1 MALTDTSKPCNGC
14 SITVN
19 LKKTTMMK
27 RRLLL
32 IALLTVLAGMACAQ
46 NLITGVVYDANSE
59 QPLDY
64 ANVVVYREG
73 EDEPLDGTT
82 TDEDGMFWLY
92 RKVKAG
98 DYKVTVSFMGYIDQ
112 IFKVHLSGKEVSLG
126 KIYLEENTRA
136 LKEVEVVGQGST
148 MRFELDKKV
157 FSVDQSITAAGASVT
172 DVLENIPSVEVDQE
186 GTISL
191 RNSEDVEIWINGKPA
206 GLTAENR
213 AEVLQQMPADA
224 IKEIELITNPSA
236 KFSPEGTAGIINLV
250 LKKDRKAGYYG
261 SVNIG
266 GDYVL
271 AAPWTTLPS
280 GKVGVNFNFNKGI
293 VDAYLNAGY
302 NYRNMNGASNVDR
315 YNFIAG
321 DTTRLIKSGNGQN
334 RGGGGMFI
342 RAGID
347 MHVTDR
353 STIGLSGFTV
363 VSAENDP
370 TGTFF
375 SGFRN
380 APVLY
385 ELYEVMDYVD
395 PQSKEND
402 EQPVRSYHRDQ
413 NGRTLHPT
421 YNALLSW
428 QFEINKRHNLAMSA
442 QYDYNRF
449 CQDQFY
455 TQYETATPDDKQV
468 QEQYSDSRNQTL
480 QLKADY
486 EHKISTDMRFGA
498 GWQSTFAWRKAGSDA
513 WNGAD
518 RAMHL
523 ENYFNNFTNNE
534 HNHAIY
540 TTYGYTIADRLSV
553 MAGLRA
559 EIFHRDLVT
568 EYYDESG
575 NLATLTSDT
584 TYFQLYPSA
593 FISYNFGGGHEL
605 QLNYT
610 RRIERPR
617 GRQINPRMDFSDTTN
632 IAFGNPSLL
641 PSYSSSVELN
651 YLKNWDRH
659 VLSAGF
665 FWRFREGVI
674 QNIKFMDGDVM
685 KNTYV
690 NFKTRH
696 EVGIEVVAKNKLFGE
711 ILNLTTSVQMYYNGY
726 KGGTF
731 ISSLYGDD
739 FSVVIPK
746 RDIFAANVSLTA
758 QFMFTKT
765 FSGSISGRYRTP
777 HVLAQG
783 LTSHSYTVDA
793 GLRKTFFDKK
803 LVLALNVRD
812 IFNSRARRST
822 TYGDGF
828 WQFQENRWNSRMVSL
843 SITYNFGNQN
853 QKKKQARQNYSGDD
867 DLGGGGDE

>member
-1 MALTDTSKPCNGC
+1 M
-14 SITVN
+14 
-19 LKKTTMMK
+19 KTRTMMK
-27 RRLLL
+27 RRLILL
-32 IALLTVLAGMACAQ
+32 LYLTMLAGMVGAQ

-73 EDEPLDGTT
+73 EEEPLDGTT

-98 DYKVTVSFMGYIDQ
+98 DYKVTVSFMGYIDK
-112 IFKVHLSGKEVSLG
+112 IFKVHLAGKEVSLG
-126 KIYLEENTRA
+126 KIYLEENTKT

-157 FSVDQSITAAGASVT
+157 FSVDQSISSAGASVSE
-172 DVLENIPSVEVDQE
+172 VLENIPSVEVDQE
-186 GTISL
+186 GNISL

-206 GLTAENR
+206 GLTSENR
-213 AEVLQQMPADA
+213 AEILQQMPAEA

-261 SVNIG
+261 SVSAGI
-266 GDYVL
+266 DYAL
-271 AAPWTTLPS
+271 AEPWTQMPG
-280 GKVGVNFNFNKGI
+280 GKVGFNFNFNKGI
-293 VDAYLNAGY
+293 VDAYLNVGY
-302 NYRNMNGASNVDR
+302 NYRNMNGASYADR
-315 YNFIAG
+315 YNFYDT
-321 DTTRLIKSGNGQN
+321 DTTRLIKDGKGQN

-342 RAGID
+342 RAGVD
-347 MHVTDR
+347 VHVTDR

-363 VSAENDP
+363 VSAENDA

-385 ELYEVMDYVD
+385 ELYDVDYYAG
-395 PQSKEND
+395 PQSKDNIED
-402 EQPVRSYHRDQ
+402 TLRSYHRDQ
-413 NGRTLHPT
+413 NGRNVHPT

-428 QFEINKRHNLAMSA
+428 QFDINKAHHLSMSA
-442 QYDYNRF
+442 QYDNIRF
-449 CQDQFY
+449 MQDQFY

-468 QEQYSDSRNQTL
+468 QEQYSDSRNQSL
-480 QLKADY
+480 QVKADY
-486 EHKISTDMRFGA
+486 ELKLSSDMRLGV
-498 GWQSTFAWRKAGSDA
+498 GWQSSFAWHSSGSDA
-513 WNGAD
+513 WDGAN
-518 RAMHL
+518 RQIHL
-523 ENYFNNFTNNE
+523 ESYYNNFRNNE
-534 HNHAIY
+534 HTHALY

-559 EIFHRDLVT
+559 EIFHRDLLT
-568 EYYDESG
+568 EYYDSPG
-575 NLATLTSDT
+575 NMVKLTSDT
-584 TYFQLYPSA
+584 TYFQLYPSLFA
-593 FISYNFGGGHEL
+593 SYDFGGGHEL
-605 QLNYT
+605 QINYT

-617 GRQINPRMDFSDTTN
+617 GRQINPRMDFSDSTS
-632 IAFGNPSLL
+632 ISFGNPSLL
-641 PSYSSSVELN
+641 PSYASSVELN

-674 QNIKFMDGDVM
+674 QNIKFMDGETM
-685 KNTYV
+685 KSTYV

-711 ILNLTTSVQMYYNGY
+711 IINLTTSVQMYYNGY

-731 ISSLYGDD
+731 KSNLYGND
-739 FSVVIPK
+739 FSVDIPR
-746 RDIFAANVSLTA
+746 RDVFAANVSVNA

-765 FSGSISGRYRTP
+765 FSGSLSGRYRSP

-783 LTSHSYTVDA
+783 MTSHSYSIDA

-812 IFNSRARRST
+812 IFNSRARRNTSQ
-822 TYGDGF
+822 GDGF
-828 WQFQENRWNSRMVSL
+828 WQYQENRWNSRMVSFN
-843 SITYNFGNQN
+843 ITYNFGNQN
-853 QKKKQARQNYSGDD
+853 QKKKRQDRQGDSSGDED
-867 DLGGGGDE
+867 MGGGDE

>member
-1 MALTDTSKPCNGC
+1 MN
-14 SITVN
+14 
-19 LKKTTMMK
+19 K
-27 RRLLL
+27 RLCILLL
-32 IALLTVLAGMACAQ
+32 SLICGLGAYAQ
-46 NLITGVVYDANSE
+46 NLITGVVYDASSE

-73 EDEPLDGTT
+73 EEEPLDGTT

-112 IFKVHLSGKEVSLG
+112 VFKVHLSGKEVSLG
-126 KIYLEENTRA
+126 KIYLEENTKT

-157 FSVDQSITAAGASVT
+157 FTVDQSISAAGASVSE
-172 DVLENIPSVEVDQE
+172 VLENIPSVEVDQE

-213 AEVLQQMPADA
+213 AEILQQMPADA

-250 LKKDRKAGYYG
+250 MKKDRKAGYYG
-261 SVNIG
+261 SVNG
-266 GDYVL
+266 GIDYAL
-271 AAPWTTLPS
+271 AEPWTILPS
-280 GKVGVNFNFNKGI
+280 GKLGVNFNFNKGI

-302 NYRNMNGASNVDR
+302 NYRNMNGSSYVDR
-315 YNFIAG
+315 YNFLS
-321 DTTRLIKSGNGQN
+321 DTTRLIKNGVGQN

-347 MHVTDR
+347 VHVTDR
-353 STIGLSGFTV
+353 STIGLSGFSV
-363 VSAENDP
+363 VSLKDDP
-370 TGTFF
+370 TGSFF
-375 SGFRN
+375 SGYRN

-385 ELYEVMDYVD
+385 EQYYVD
-395 PQSKEND
+395 SYVGPEDPNNV
-402 EQPVRSYHRDQ
+402 EYPVRYYHRDQ
-413 NGRTLHPT
+413 YGETSHPT
-421 YNALLSW
+421 YNAMLSW
-428 QFEINKRHNLAMSA
+428 QFEISKIHNLSASA
-442 QYDYNRF
+442 QYDNNSF
-449 CQDQFY
+449 IQDQYY
-455 TQYETATPDDKQV
+455 TQYDIDPITLDESDKQV
-468 QEQYSDSRNQTL
+468 QNQYSDMKNQSL

-486 EHKISTDMRFGA
+486 EYKIGSDMRLGA
-498 GWQSTFAWRKAGSDA
+498 GFQTTLGWRTSTSDA
-513 WNGAD
+513 WDGRGKLEAN
-518 RAMHL
+518 HL
-523 ENYFNNFTNNE
+523 ENYFNKFANNE
-534 HNHAIY
+534 QTYALY

-553 MAGLRA
+553 MAGMRA
-559 EIFHRDLVT
+559 EIFHRDLTT
-568 EYYDESG
+568 EYYDLPG
-575 NLATLTSDT
+575 HLATLKSDT
-584 TYFQLYPSA
+584 TYFQLYPSI
-593 FISYNFGGGHEL
+593 FVSYDFGNGHEL

-610 RRIERPR
+610 RRVERPR
-617 GRQINPRMDFSDTTN
+617 GRQINPRMDFSDSTN
-632 IAFGNPSLL
+632 ISFGNPALL

-674 QNIKFMDGDVM
+674 QNIKFMDGETM

-711 ILNLTTSVQMYYNGY
+711 IINLTTSVQMYYNGY
-726 KGGTF
+726 AGGTF
-731 ISSLYGDD
+731 KSNLYGDE
-739 FSVVIPK
+739 FSVVIPR
-746 RDIFAANVSLTA
+746 RDVFAANVSVNA

-765 FSGSISGRYRTP
+765 FSGSLSGRYRSP

-783 LTSHSYTVDA
+783 MTTHSYSIDA
-793 GLRKTFFDKK
+793 GLRKTFLDKK

-812 IFNSRARRST
+812 IFNSRARSSRS
-822 TYGDGF
+822 YGDGF
-828 WQFQENRWNSRMVSL
+828 WQYQKNQWNSRTISFT
-843 SITYNFGNQN
+843 ITYNFGNQS
-853 QKKKQARQNYSGDD
+853 QKKKSSTRSND
-867 DLGGGGDE
+867 GGGGDDDMGGGDE

>member
-1 MALTDTSKPCNGC
+1 MAVKQQVRL
-14 SITVN
+14 
-19 LKKTTMMK
+19 TMMK
-27 RRLLL
+27 HRLILLL
-32 IALLTVLAGMACAQ
+32 LLSMLAGIVGAQ
-46 NLITGVVYDANSE
+46 NLITGVVYDATSE

-64 ANVVVYREG
+64 ANVVVYRDG

-92 RKVKAG
+92 RKVKSG

-112 IFKVHLSGKEVSLG
+112 IFKVHLAGKEVSLG
-126 KIYLEENTRA
+126 KIYLEENTRN

-157 FSVDQSITAAGASVT
+157 FTVDQSITAAGASVSE
-172 DVLENIPSVEVDQE
+172 VLENIPSVEVDQE

-213 AEVLQQMPADA
+213 AEILQQMPADA

-261 SVNIG
+261 SVNAGI
-266 GDYVL
+266 DYAL
-271 AAPWTTLPS
+271 AKPWTTMPS
-280 GKVGVNFNFNKGI
+280 GKLGFNINFNKGI
-293 VDAYLNAGY
+293 VDAYMNVGY
-302 NYRNMNGASNVDR
+302 NYRNSNGASNSDR
-315 YNFIAG
+315 YNFYPA
-321 DTTRLIKSGNGQN
+321 DTTRLIKYGDGQN

-342 RAGID
+342 RAGVD
-347 MHVTDR
+347 VHVTDR

-370 TGTFF
+370 TATANYAFF

-385 ELYEVMDYVD
+385 ELYDVDYYAD
-395 PQSKEND
+395 AQSADNSETLL
-402 EQPVRSYHRDQ
+402 RSYHRDQ
-413 NGRTLHPT
+413 SGRNVHPT

-428 QFEINKRHNLAMSA
+428 QFEISKAHNLSMSA
-442 QYDYNRF
+442 QYDNNRF
-449 CQDQFY
+449 MQDQFY
-455 TQYETATPDDKQV
+455 TQFETVTPDDKQV
-468 QEQYSDSRNQTL
+468 QEQYSDMRNQSL

-486 EHKISTDMRFGA
+486 EMKISNDMRLGA
-498 GWQSTFAWRKAGSDA
+498 GWQSTLAWRTSTSDA
-513 WNGAD
+513 WDGENKAV
-518 RAMHL
+518 HL
-523 ENYFNNFTNNE
+523 ENYFNRFQNNE
-534 HNHAIY
+534 QTHALY

-559 EIFHRDLVT
+559 EIFHRDLTT
-568 EYYDESG
+568 EYYDTPG
-575 NLATLTSDT
+575 HTTTLTSDT
-584 TYFQLYPSA
+584 TYFQLYPSIFA
-593 FISYNFGGGHEL
+593 SYDFGNGHEL
-605 QLNYT
+605 QINYT
-610 RRIERPR
+610 RRVERPR
-617 GRQINPRMDFSDTTN
+617 GRQINPRMDFSDSTN
-632 IAFGNPSLL
+632 ISFGNPSLL

-659 VLSAGF
+659 VLSAGL

-674 QNIKFMDGDVM
+674 QNIKFMDGETM

-731 ISSLYGDD
+731 SSDLYGEN
-739 FSVVIPK
+739 FSVVIPR
-746 RDIFAANVSLTA
+746 RDVFAANVSLNA
-758 QFMFTKT
+758 QIMITKT
-765 FSGSISGRYRTP
+765 FSASLSGRYRSP

-783 LTSHSYTVDA
+783 MTSHSYSIDA
-793 GLRKTFFDKK
+793 GLRKTFLDKK
-803 LVLALNVRD
+803 LILALNVRD
-812 IFNSRARRST
+812 IFNSRARRNTS
-822 TYGDGF
+822 YGDGF
-828 WQFQENRWNSRMVSL
+828 WQYQENRWNSRMISL
-843 SITYNFGNQN
+843 SITYNFGNQ
-853 QKKKQARQNYSGDD
+853 QGSKKQNRQSESGGDD
-867 DLGGGGDE
+867 DFGGGDD

>member
-1 MALTDTSKPCNGC
+1 MAAGTQGFLTM
-14 SITVN
+14 
-19 LKKTTMMK
+19 KTN
-27 RRLLL
+27 RLILILLL
-32 IALLTVLAGMACAQ
+32 ALVAATAGAQ
-46 NLITGVVYDANSE
+46 NLITGVVYDAASE
-59 QPLDY
+59 LPLDY

-73 EDEPLDGTT
+73 EEEPLDGTT

-112 IFKVHLSGKEVSLG
+112 IFSVHLAGKEVSLG

-157 FSVDQSITAAGASVT
+157 FTVDQSISSAGASVSE
-172 DVLENIPSVEVDQE
+172 VLENIPSVEVDQE

-213 AEVLQQMPADA
+213 AEILQQMPAEA

-261 SVNIG
+261 SLNAGI
-266 GDYVL
+266 DYAL
-271 AAPWTTLPS
+271 AKPWTTLPS
-280 GKVGVNFNFNKGI
+280 GKLGFNINFNKGI
-293 VDAYLNAGY
+293 VDAYMNVGY
-302 NYRNMNGASNVDR
+302 NYRNSNGASNSDR
-315 YNFIAG
+315 YNFMPT
-321 DTTRLIKSGNGQN
+321 DTTRLIKYGNGQN

-342 RAGID
+342 RAGVD
-347 MHVTDR
+347 VHVTDR

-363 VSAENDP
+363 VSAEKDP
-370 TGTFF
+370 TANGNYAFF

-380 APVLY
+380 APVRY
-385 ELYEVMDYVD
+385 ELYDVDYYVN
-395 PQSKEND
+395 PQSTDNSE
-402 EQPVRSYHRDQ
+402 ELLRSYHRDQ
-413 NGRTLHPT
+413 SGRNVHPT

-428 QFEINKRHNLAMSA
+428 QFEISKMHNLSMSA
-442 QYDYNRF
+442 QYDNNRF
-449 CQDQFY
+449 MQDQYY
-455 TQYETATPDDKQV
+455 TQFETATPDDKQV
-468 QEQYSDSRNQTL
+468 QNQYSDMRNQSL

-486 EHKISTDMRFGA
+486 EFKIASDMRLGL
-498 GWQSTFAWRKAGSDA
+498 GWQSTLGWRKSTSDA
-513 WNGAD
+513 WDGEGKQDAF
-518 RAMHL
+518 HL

-534 HNHAIY
+534 QTHALY
-540 TTYGYTIADRLSV
+540 TTYGYTVADRLSV

-559 EIFHRDLVT
+559 EIFHRDLIT
-568 EYYDESG
+568 EYYDSPG
-575 NLATLTSDT
+575 SLKTVTSDT
-584 TYFQLYPSA
+584 TYFQLYPSVFA
-593 FISYNFGGGHEL
+593 SYDFGGGHEL
-605 QLNYT
+605 QINYT
-610 RRIERPR
+610 RRVERPR
-617 GRQINPRMDFSDTTN
+617 GRQINPRMDFSDSTN
-632 IAFGNPSLL
+632 ISFGSPSLL

-674 QNIKFMDGDVM
+674 QNIKFMDGTTM

-711 ILNLTTSVQMYYNGY
+711 IINLTTSVQMYYNGY
-726 KGGTF
+726 AGGTF
-731 ISSLYGDD
+731 TSDLYGKD

-746 RDIFAANVSLTA
+746 RDVFAANVSVNA

-765 FSGSISGRYRTP
+765 FSGSLSGRYRSP

-783 LTSHSYTVDA
+783 MTTHSYSIDA

-803 LVLALNVRD
+803 LILALNVRD
-812 IFNSRARRST
+812 IFNSRARTSK

-828 WQFQENRWNSRMVSL
+828 WQYQENRWNSRMVSF
-843 SITYNFGNQN
+843 SITYNFGNQ
-853 QKKKQARQNYSGDD
+853 QGAKKQNRQNDGGVGDD
-867 DLGGGGDE
+867 DMGGDE

>member
-1 MALTDTSKPCNGC
+1 M
-14 SITVN
+14 
-19 LKKTTMMK
+19 KTN
-27 RRLLL
+27 RLLL
-32 IALLTVLAGMACAQ
+32 ILLLALVAATAGAQ
-46 NLITGVVYDANSE
+46 NLITGVVYDAASE
-59 QPLDY
+59 RPLDY

-112 IFKVHLSGKEVSLG
+112 IFSVHLTGKEVSLG

-157 FSVDQSITAAGASVT
+157 FTVDQSISSAGASVSE
-172 DVLENIPSVEVDQE
+172 VLENIPSVEVDQE

-213 AEVLQQMPADA
+213 AEILQQMPAEA

-261 SVNIG
+261 SLNAGI
-266 GDYVL
+266 DYSL
-271 AAPWTTLPS
+271 AKPWTTLPS
-280 GKVGVNFNFNKGI
+280 GKLGFNINFNKGI
-293 VDAYLNAGY
+293 VDAYMNVGY
-302 NYRNMNGASNVDR
+302 NYRNSNGASNSDR
-315 YNFIAG
+315 YNFMPT
-321 DTTRLIKSGNGQN
+321 DTTRLIKYGNGQN

-342 RAGID
+342 RAGVD
-347 MHVTDR
+347 VHVTDR

-363 VSAENDP
+363 VSAEKDP
-370 TGTFF
+370 TANGNYAFF

-385 ELYEVMDYVD
+385 ELYDVDYYVD
-395 PQSKEND
+395 PQSND
-402 EQPVRSYHRDQ
+402 NSEELLRSYHRDQ
-413 NGRTLHPT
+413 SGRNVHPT

-428 QFEINKRHNLAMSA
+428 QFEISKMHNLSMSA
-442 QYDYNRF
+442 QYDNNRF
-449 CQDQFY
+449 MQDQYY
-455 TQYETATPDDKQV
+455 TQFETATPDDKQV
-468 QEQYSDSRNQTL
+468 QNQYSDMRNQSL

-486 EHKISTDMRFGA
+486 EFKIASDMRLGL
-498 GWQSTFAWRKAGSDA
+498 GWQSTLGWRKSTSDA
-513 WNGAD
+513 WDGEGKQDAF
-518 RAMHL
+518 HL

-534 HNHAIY
+534 QTHALY
-540 TTYGYTIADRLSV
+540 TTYGYTVADRLSV

-559 EIFHRDLVT
+559 EIFHRDLIT
-568 EYYDESG
+568 EYYDSPG
-575 NLATLTSDT
+575 SLKTVTSDT
-584 TYFQLYPSA
+584 TYFQLYPSVFA
-593 FISYNFGGGHEL
+593 SYDFGGGHEL
-605 QLNYT
+605 QINYT
-610 RRIERPR
+610 RRVERPR
-617 GRQINPRMDFSDTTN
+617 GRQINPRMDFSDSTN
-632 IAFGNPSLL
+632 ISFGSPSLL

-674 QNIKFMDGDVM
+674 QNIKFMDGTTM

-711 ILNLTTSVQMYYNGY
+711 IINLTTSVQMYYNGY
-726 KGGTF
+726 AGGTF
-731 ISSLYGDD
+731 TSDLYGKD

-746 RDIFAANVSLTA
+746 RDVFAANVSVNA

-765 FSGSISGRYRTP
+765 FSGSLSGRYRSP

-783 LTSHSYTVDA
+783 MTTHSYSIDA
-793 GLRKTFFDKK
+793 GLRKTFLDKK
-803 LVLALNVRD
+803 LILALNVRD
-812 IFNSRARRST
+812 IFNSRARTSK

-828 WQFQENRWNSRMVSL
+828 WQYQENRWNSRMVSF
-843 SITYNFGNQN
+843 SITYNFGNQ
-853 QKKKQARQNYSGDD
+853 QGAKKQNRQNDGGVGDD
-867 DLGGGGDE
+867 DMGGDE

>member
-1 MALTDTSKPCNGC
+1 MN
-14 SITVN
+14 
-19 LKKTTMMK
+19 MK
-27 RRLLL
+27 RLLAIGL
-32 IALLTVLAGMACAQ
+32 FLVVLTGMMQAQ
-46 NLITGVVYDANSE
+46 NLITGVVYDAHSE

-64 ANVVVYREG
+64 ANVVVYRDG
-73 EDEPLDGTT
+73 EEEPLDGTT

-112 IFKVHLSGKEVSLG
+112 IFKVHLSGHEVSLG

-157 FSVDQSITAAGASVT
+157 FTVDQSITSAGASVS
-172 DVLENIPSVEVDQE
+172 DVLDNIPSVEVDQE

-206 GLTAENR
+206 GLTSENR
-213 AEVLQQMPADA
+213 AEILQQMPADA

-261 SVNIG
+261 SVNAGI
-266 GDYVL
+266 DYAL
-271 AAPWTTLPS
+271 AEPWTTLPS
-280 GKVGVNFNFNKGI
+280 GKLGFNFNFNKGI
-293 VDAYLNAGY
+293 VDAYMNVGY
-302 NYRNMNGASNVDR
+302 NYRNMNGKSYVDR
-315 YNFIAG
+315 YNYNQM
-321 DTTRLIKSGNGQN
+321 DTTRLLKDGTGQK

-347 MHVTDR
+347 VHVTDR

-363 VSAENDP
+363 VSAEKDP

-375 SGFRN
+375 SGFRD
-380 APVLY
+380 APVIY
-385 ELYEVMDYVD
+385 EQYAIDSFD
-395 PQSKEND
+395 APRSENNR
-402 EQPVRSYHRDQ
+402 QTLMHSYHRDQ
-413 NGRTLHPT
+413 NGRTIHPT

-428 QFEINKRHNLAMSA
+428 QFEINKRHNLSTSA
-442 QYDYNRF
+442 QYDYHRF

-455 TQYETATPDDKQV
+455 TEYNTDKPDDKTV
-468 QEQYSDSRNQTL
+468 QEQWSDSRSHTL
-480 QLKADY
+480 QVKADY
-486 EHKISTDMRFGA
+486 EHKITSDMRFGA
-498 GWQSTFAWRKAGSDA
+498 GWQSTFIWNKSGSDA
-513 WNGAD
+513 WNGAN
-518 RAMHL
+518 REMHL
-523 ENYFNNFTNNE
+523 ENYFNDFTNNE
-534 HNHAIY
+534 HCHALYI
-540 TTYGYTIADRLSV
+540 TYGYTIADRLSV

-559 EIFHRDLVT
+559 EIFHRDLST
-568 EYYDESG
+568 EYFTPLGVD
-575 NLATLTSDT
+575 TIIKSDT
-584 TYFQLYPSA
+584 TYFQLYPSV
-593 FISYNFGGGHEL
+593 FLSYNFGGGHEL

-610 RRIERPR
+610 RRVERPR
-617 GRQINPRMDFSDTTN
+617 GRQVNPRMDFSDATN
-632 IAFGNPSLL
+632 ISFGNPALL
-641 PSYSSSVELN
+641 PSYASSIELN

-665 FWRFREGVI
+665 FWKFREGVI
-674 QNIKFMDGDVM
+674 QNIKFMDGVTM

-731 ISSLYGDD
+731 KSNLYGDEIT
-739 FSVVIPK
+739 VEIPK
-746 RDIFAANVSLTA
+746 RDVFAANISLNA
-758 QFMFTKT
+758 QIMITKT
-765 FSGSISGRYRTP
+765 FSGSISGRYRSP

-783 LTSHSYTVDA
+783 MTSHAYSIDA

-803 LVLALNVRD
+803 LILALNVRD
-812 IFNSRARRST
+812 IFNSRARRNTSEDP
-822 TYGDGF
+822 GGFDSAGVWHDGF
-828 WQFQENRWNSRMVSL
+828 WQYQENQWNSRTISL
-843 SITYNFGNQN
+843 TITYNFGNQKSS
-853 QKKKQARQNYSGDD
+853 KKSQRQNDSGGDD
-867 DLGGGGDE
+867 DMGGGDE

>member
-1 MALTDTSKPCNGC
+1 MLFLA
-14 SITVN
+14 V
-19 LKKTTMMK
+19 
-27 RRLLL
+27 LLG
-32 IALLTVLAGMACAQ
+32 IAQAQ
-46 NLITGVVYDANSE
+46 NLITGVVYDATSE
-59 QPLDY
+59 MPLDY

-73 EDEPLDGTT
+73 EEEPLDGTT

-98 DYKVTVSFMGYIDQ
+98 DYKVTVSFMGYMDK
-112 IFKVHLSGKEVSLG
+112 IFKVHLAGKEVSLG
-126 KIYLEENTRA
+126 KIYLEEDSRA

-157 FSVDQSITAAGASVT
+157 FTVDQSISSAGASVSE
-172 DVLENIPSVEVDQE
+172 VLENIPSVEVDQE
-186 GTISL
+186 GTITL

-206 GLTAENR
+206 GLTSENR
-213 AEVLQQMPADA
+213 AEILQQMPADA

-261 SVNIG
+261 SVNAGI
-266 GDYVL
+266 DYAL
-271 AAPWTTLPS
+271 AEPWNTLPS
-280 GKVGVNFNFNKGI
+280 GKLGFNFNFNKGI
-293 VDAYLNAGY
+293 VDAYMNIGY
-302 NYRNMNGASNVDR
+302 NYRNMNGKSYVDR
-315 YNFIAG
+315 YNYYET
-321 DTTRLIKSGNGQN
+321 DTTRLIKDGRGQH

-347 MHVTDR
+347 MHVTER

-385 ELYEVMDYVD
+385 EQYDMDTFIGTQKPD
-395 PQSKEND
+395 QA
-402 EQPVRSYHRDQ
+402 PVRSYHRDQ
-413 NGRTLHPT
+413 NGRTIHPT

-428 QFEINKRHNLAMSA
+428 QFEINKRHNLSTSA
-442 QYDYNRF
+442 QYDYHRF
-449 CQDQFY
+449 CMDQFY
-455 TQYETATPDDKQV
+455 TQYETAKPDDKSV
-468 QEQYSDSRNQTL
+468 QEQLSDSRNHTL
-480 QLKADY
+480 QVKADY
-486 EHKISTDMRFGA
+486 EHKITSDMRFGA
-498 GWQSTFAWRKAGSDA
+498 GWQSTFTWSSAYSDA
-513 WNGAD
+513 WNGTNQQAVN
-518 RAMHL
+518 HL
-523 ENYFNNFTNNE
+523 KNYFNNFINNE
-534 HNHAIY
+534 HCHALY
-540 TTYGYTIADRLSV
+540 TTYGYTVADRLSV
-553 MAGLRA
+553 MAGVRA
-559 EIFHRDLVT
+559 EIFHRDLST
-568 EYYDESG
+568 EYYDALG
-575 NLATLTSDT
+575 NLTTSTSDT

-617 GRQINPRMDFSDTTN
+617 GRQINPRMDFSDSTN
-632 IAFGNPSLL
+632 ISFGNPGLL
-641 PSYSSSVELN
+641 PSYASSLELN

-674 QNIKFMDGDVM
+674 QNIKFMDGETM

-731 ISSLYGDD
+731 VSDLYGDGIRVD
-739 FSVVIPK
+739 IPR
-746 RDIFAANVSLTA
+746 RDVFAANVSVNA

-765 FSGSISGRYRTP
+765 FSGSLSGRYRSP

-783 LTSHSYTVDA
+783 LTSHAYSIDA
-793 GLRKTFFDKK
+793 GLRKTFLDKR
-803 LVLALNVRD
+803 LILAFNVRD
-812 IFNSRARRST
+812 IFNSRARRNTSD
-822 TYGDGF
+822 GEGF
-828 WQFQENRWNSRMVSL
+828 WQYQENQWNSRMVSFSL
-843 SITYNFGNQN
+843 TYNFGNQSGS
-853 QKKKQARQNYSGDD
+853 KKKGDRSSADSADD
-867 DLGGGGDE
+867 DMGGGGDE

>member
-1 MALTDTSKPCNGC
+1 M
-14 SITVN
+14 
-19 LKKTTMMK
+19 KTN
-27 RRLLL
+27 RLILILLL
-32 IALLTVLAGMACAQ
+32 ALVAATAGAQ
-46 NLITGVVYDANSE
+46 NLITGVVYDAASE
-59 QPLDY
+59 RPLDY

-112 IFKVHLSGKEVSLG
+112 IFSVHLAGKEVSLG

-157 FSVDQSITAAGASVT
+157 FTVDQSISSAGASVSE
-172 DVLENIPSVEVDQE
+172 VLENIPSVEVDQE

-213 AEVLQQMPADA
+213 AEILQQMPAEA

-261 SVNIG
+261 SLNAGI
-266 GDYVL
+266 DYVL
-271 AAPWTTLPS
+271 AKPWTTLPS
-280 GKVGVNFNFNKGI
+280 GKLGFNINFNKGI
-293 VDAYLNAGY
+293 VDAYMNVGY
-302 NYRNMNGASNVDR
+302 NYRNSNGASNSDR
-315 YNFIAG
+315 YNFMPT
-321 DTTRLIKSGNGQN
+321 DTTRLIKYGNGQN

-342 RAGID
+342 RAGVD
-347 MHVTDR
+347 VHVTDR

-363 VSAENDP
+363 VSAEKDP
-370 TGTFF
+370 TANGNYAFF

-385 ELYEVMDYVD
+385 ELYDVDYYVD
-395 PQSKEND
+395 PQSND
-402 EQPVRSYHRDQ
+402 NSEELLRSYHRDQ
-413 NGRTLHPT
+413 SGRNVHPT

-428 QFEINKRHNLAMSA
+428 QFEISKMHNLSMSA
-442 QYDYNRF
+442 QYDNHRF
-449 CQDQFY
+449 MQDQYY
-455 TQYETATPDDKQV
+455 TQFETATPDDKQV
-468 QEQYSDSRNQTL
+468 QNQYSDMRNQSL

-486 EHKISTDMRFGA
+486 EFKIASDMRLGL
-498 GWQSTFAWRKAGSDA
+498 GWQSTLGWRKSTSDA
-513 WNGAD
+513 WDGEGKQDAF
-518 RAMHL
+518 HL

-534 HNHAIY
+534 QTHALY
-540 TTYGYTIADRLSV
+540 TTYGYTVADRLSV

-559 EIFHRDLVT
+559 EIFHRDLIT
-568 EYYDESG
+568 EYYDSPG
-575 NLATLTSDT
+575 SLKTVTSDT
-584 TYFQLYPSA
+584 TYFQLYPSVFA
-593 FISYNFGGGHEL
+593 SYDFGGGHEL
-605 QLNYT
+605 QINYT
-610 RRIERPR
+610 RRVERPR
-617 GRQINPRMDFSDTTN
+617 GRQINPRMDFSDSTN
-632 IAFGNPSLL
+632 ISFGSPSLL
-641 PSYSSSVELN
+641 PSYSSSVELS

-674 QNIKFMDGDVM
+674 QNIKFMDGTTM

-711 ILNLTTSVQMYYNGY
+711 IINLTTSVQMYYNGY
-726 KGGTF
+726 AGGTF
-731 ISSLYGDD
+731 TSDLYGKD

-746 RDIFAANVSLTA
+746 RDVFAANVSVNA

-765 FSGSISGRYRTP
+765 FSGSLSGRYRSP

-783 LTSHSYTVDA
+783 MTTHSYSIDA
-793 GLRKTFFDKK
+793 GLRKTFLDKK
-803 LVLALNVRD
+803 LILALNVRD
-812 IFNSRARRST
+812 IFNSRARTSK

-828 WQFQENRWNSRMVSL
+828 WQYQENRWNSRMVSF
-843 SITYNFGNQN
+843 SITYNFGNQ
-853 QKKKQARQNYSGDD
+853 QGAKKQNRQNDGGVSDD
-867 DLGGGGDE
+867 DMGGDE

>member
-1 MALTDTSKPCNGC
+1 MN
-14 SITVN
+14 
-19 LKKTTMMK
+19 
-27 RRLLL
+27 RRLYILFA
-32 IALLTVLAGMACAQ
+32 ALLCGVCSYAQ
-46 NLITGVVYDANSE
+46 NLITGIVYDASTE

-73 EDEPLDGTT
+73 EEEPLDGTT

-98 DYKVTVSFMGYIDQ
+98 DYKVTVSFMGYMDQ

-126 KIYLEENTRA
+126 KIYLEENSEKLR
-136 LKEVEVVGQGST
+136 EVEVVGQGST

-157 FSVDQSITAAGASVT
+157 FSVDQSISSAGASVSE
-172 DVLENIPSVEVDQE
+172 VLENIPSVEVDQE
-186 GTISL
+186 GTITL

-213 AEVLQQMPADA
+213 AEILQQMPADA

-250 LKKDRKAGYYG
+250 MKKDRKAGYYG

-293 VDAYLNAGY
+293 VDAYMNVGY

-321 DTTRLIKSGNGQN
+321 DTTRLIKDGANQR

-347 MHVTDR
+347 VHVTER
-353 STIGLSGFTV
+353 STIGLTGFTV

-385 ELYEVMDYVD
+385 ELYDVTDYVSPRD
-395 PQSKEND
+395 TANNETML
-402 EQPVRSYHRDQ
+402 RSYHRDLT
-413 NGRTLHPT
+413 GRTLHPT
-421 YNALLSW
+421 YNAMLSW
-428 QFEINKRHNLAMSA
+428 QFEISKRHNLAASA
-442 QYDYNRF
+442 QYDHNRF
-449 CQDQFY
+449 CQDLFY
-455 TQYETATPDDKQV
+455 SQYETDTPDNRQV
-468 QEQYSDSRNQTL
+468 QEQETDTRNHML

-486 EHKISTDMRFGA
+486 EHKITSDMRFGV
-498 GWQSTFAWRKAGSDA
+498 GWESDFGWRRAGSDA
-513 WNGAD
+513 WNSED
-518 RAMHL
+518 RTAHL
-523 ENYFNNFTNNE
+523 TSYYNNFVNNE
-534 HNHAIY
+534 HTHAIY
-540 TTYGYTIADRLSV
+540 TTYGYSIADRLSV
-553 MAGLRA
+553 MAGVRA
-559 EIFHRDLVT
+559 EIFHRDLST
-568 EYYDESG
+568 EYYNESG
-575 NLATLTSDT
+575 SLTTVTSDT

-610 RRIERPR
+610 RRVERPR
-617 GRQINPRMDFSDTTN
+617 GRHINPRMDFSDTTN
-632 IAFGNPSLL
+632 ITFGNPALL

-685 KNTYV
+685 KSTFV
-690 NFKTRH
+690 NFKNRH

-711 ILNLTTSVQMYYNGY
+711 ILNLTTSVQLYYNGY

-731 ISSLYGDD
+731 TSDLYGSG
-739 FSVVIPK
+739 FTVVIPK
-746 RDIFAANVSLTA
+746 RDIFAANASINA

-765 FSGSISGRYRTP
+765 FSGSITARYRSP

-783 LTSHSYTVDA
+783 LTSHAYTVDA
-793 GLRKTFFDKK
+793 GLRKTFLDKK
-803 LVLALNVRD
+803 IVLTLNVRD
-812 IFNSRARRST
+812 IFNSRSRRST

-828 WQFQENRWNSRMVSL
+828 WQMQENRWNSRMISL
-843 SITYNFGNQN
+843 NFTYNFGNQ
-853 QKKKQARQNYSGDD
+853 QKKTKQTRSTVTS
-867 DLGGGGDE
+867 GGDEDMGGDE

>member
-1 MALTDTSKPCNGC
+1 MAIRQPDRQ
-14 SITVN
+14 
-19 LKKTTMMK
+19 TMK
-27 RRLLL
+27 QHRLILL
-32 IALLTVLAGMACAQ
+32 MLMTMLAGMVSAQ
-46 NLITGVVYDANSE
+46 NLITGVVYDASSE

-112 IFKVHLSGKEVSLG
+112 IFKVHLAGKEVSLG
-126 KIYLEENTRA
+126 KIYLEENTRN

-157 FSVDQSITAAGASVT
+157 FTVDQSISSAGASVSE
-172 DVLENIPSVEVDQE
+172 VLENIPSVEVDQE

-213 AEVLQQMPADA
+213 AEILQQMPADA

-261 SVNIG
+261 SVNAGI
-266 GDYVL
+266 DYAL
-271 AAPWTTLPS
+271 AKPWTTMPS
-280 GKVGVNFNFNKGI
+280 GKLGSNFNFNKGI
-293 VDAYLNAGY
+293 VDAYMNVGY
-302 NYRNMNGASNVDR
+302 NYRNANGVSYSDR
-315 YNFIAG
+315 YNFNSA
-321 DTTRLIKSGNGQN
+321 DTTRLIKDGIGQN

-342 RAGID
+342 RAGVD
-347 MHVTDR
+347 VHVTDR

-385 ELYEVMDYVD
+385 ELYDVEHYVE
-395 PQSKEND
+395 PQSADNT
-402 EQPVRSYHRDQ
+402 QTLLRSYHRDQ
-413 NGRTLHPT
+413 SGRNVHPT

-428 QFEINKRHNLAMSA
+428 QFEISKVHNLSMSA
-442 QYDYNRF
+442 QYDNNRF
-449 CQDQFY
+449 MQDQYY
-455 TQYETATPDDKQV
+455 TQFETATPDDKQV
-468 QEQYSDSRNQTL
+468 QNQYSDMRNQSL

-486 EHKISTDMRFGA
+486 EFKIATDMRLGL
-498 GWQSTFAWRKAGSDA
+498 GWQSSFGWRLSKSDA
-513 WNGAD
+513 WNGEGKLDAN
-518 RAMHL
+518 HL
-523 ENYFNNFTNNE
+523 ENYYNNFTNNE
-534 HNHAIY
+534 HTHALY
-540 TTYGYTIADRLSV
+540 TTYGYTVAERLSV
-553 MAGLRA
+553 MAGMRM
-559 EIFHRDLVT
+559 EIFHRDLIT
-568 EYYDESG
+568 EYYDTPG
-575 NLATLTSDT
+575 HLTSLSSDT
-584 TYFQLYPSA
+584 TYFQLYPSI
-593 FISYNFGGGHEL
+593 FVSYDFGNGHEL

-610 RRIERPR
+610 RRVERPR
-617 GRQINPRMDFSDTTN
+617 GRQINPRMDFSDSTN
-632 IAFGNPSLL
+632 ISFGNPSLL

-651 YLKNWDRH
+651 YLKNWERH
-659 VLSAGF
+659 VLSAGL

-674 QNIKFMDGDVM
+674 QNIKFMDGTTM

-711 ILNLTTSVQMYYNGY
+711 IINLTTSVQMYYNGY

-731 ISSLYGDD
+731 SSDLYGED
-739 FSVVIPK
+739 FSVVIPR
-746 RDIFAANVSLTA
+746 RDVFAANVSVNA

-765 FSGSISGRYRTP
+765 FSGSLSGRYRSP

-783 LTSHSYTVDA
+783 MTTHSYSIDA
-793 GLRKTFFDKK
+793 GLRKTFLDKK
-803 LVLALNVRD
+803 LILAFNVRD
-812 IFNSRARRST
+812 IFNSRARRSK

-828 WQFQENRWNSRMVSL
+828 WQYQENQWNSRMVSL
-843 SITYNFGNQN
+843 SLTYNFGNQ
-853 QKKKQARQNYSGDD
+853 QGSKKQNRQNDNSSDD
-867 DLGGGGDE
+867 DYSGGDE

>member
-1 MALTDTSKPCNGC
+1 
-14 SITVN
+14 
-19 LKKTTMMK
+19 MK
-27 RRLLL
+27 RLLTIL
-32 IALLTVLAGMACAQ
+32 LLLTVLLGITQAQ

-59 QPLDY
+59 MPLDY

-73 EDEPLDGTT
+73 EEEPLDGTT

-98 DYKVTVSFMGYIDQ
+98 DYKVTVSFMGYMDK
-112 IFKVHLSGKEVSLG
+112 IFKVHLAGKEVSLG
-126 KIYLEENTRA
+126 KIYLEEDSRA
-136 LKEVEVVGQGST
+136 LKEVEIVGQGST

-157 FSVDQSITAAGASVT
+157 FTVDQSITSAGASVT
-172 DVLENIPSVEVDQE
+172 EVLENIPSVEVDQE

-213 AEVLQQMPADA
+213 AEILQQMPADA

-261 SVNIG
+261 SVNAGI
-266 GDYVL
+266 DYAL
-271 AAPWTTLPS
+271 AEPWTTLPS
-280 GKVGVNFNFNKGI
+280 GKLGFNFNFNKGI
-293 VDAYLNAGY
+293 VDAYMNVGY
-302 NYRNMNGASNVDR
+302 NYRNMNGKSYVDR
-315 YNFIAG
+315 YNFYDT
-321 DTTRLIKSGNGQN
+321 DTTRLIKDGSGQH

-347 MHVTDR
+347 VHVTDR

-385 ELYEVMDYVD
+385 EQYDVD
-395 PQSKEND
+395 TFIGAQKPDKD
-402 EQPVRSYHRDQ
+402 PIRSYHRDQ
-413 NGRTLHPT
+413 NGRNLHPT

-428 QFEINKRHNLAMSA
+428 QFEISKRHNLSASA
-442 QYDYNRF
+442 QYDYHRF
-449 CQDQFY
+449 CMDQFY
-455 TQYETATPDDKQV
+455 TQYETDRPEDKTV
-468 QEQYSDSRNQTL
+468 QEQLSDSRNHTL
-480 QLKADY
+480 QVKADY
-486 EHKISTDMRFGA
+486 EHKITSDMRFGA
-498 GWQSTFAWRKAGSDA
+498 GWQSTFTWANSGSDA
-513 WNGAD
+513 WNGAN
-518 RAMHL
+518 RESHL

-534 HNHAIY
+534 HCHAIY
-540 TTYGYTIADRLSV
+540 TTYGYTVADRLSV
-553 MAGLRA
+553 MAGIRA
-559 EIFHRDLVT
+559 EIFHRDLST
-568 EYYDESG
+568 EYYDTPG
-575 NLATLTSDT
+575 HLTTVTSDT

-593 FISYNFGGGHEL
+593 FLSYNFGGGHEL

-610 RRIERPR
+610 RRVERPR
-617 GRQINPRMDFSDTTN
+617 GRQINPRMDFSDSTN
-632 IAFGNPSLL
+632 ISFGNPGLL
-641 PSYSSSVELN
+641 PSYASSLELN

-674 QNIKFMDGDVM
+674 QNIKFMDGETM

-731 ISSLYGDD
+731 ISDLYGSGIKVD
-739 FSVVIPK
+739 IPK
-746 RDIFAANVSLTA
+746 RDVFAANVSVNA

-765 FSGSISGRYRTP
+765 FSGSISGRYRSP

-783 LTSHSYTVDA
+783 LTSHAYSIDA
-793 GLRKTFFDKK
+793 GLRKTFLDKR
-803 LVLALNVRD
+803 LILALNVRD
-812 IFNSRARRST
+812 IFNSRARRNTSI
-822 TYGDGF
+822 GDGF
-828 WQFQENRWNSRMVSL
+828 WQYQENQWNSRVVSL

-853 QKKKQARQNYSGDD
+853 GSKKKGDRSSGDSGDD